1 MKQSQLKELK
11 QVVTDNKLSLDEI
24 QNHMYEMI
32 TLNVLTNEEVAALL
46 SSLFMQ
52 LLDKPHNKKQLQ
64 SIGVDSIDLDK
75 ALELMRVWT
84 ISYASKVAN

>member
-11 QVVTDNKLSLDEI
+11 QVVTDHKLSLDEI
-24 QNHMYEMI
+24 QSHMYEMI

-46 SSLFMQ
+46 ASLFMQ